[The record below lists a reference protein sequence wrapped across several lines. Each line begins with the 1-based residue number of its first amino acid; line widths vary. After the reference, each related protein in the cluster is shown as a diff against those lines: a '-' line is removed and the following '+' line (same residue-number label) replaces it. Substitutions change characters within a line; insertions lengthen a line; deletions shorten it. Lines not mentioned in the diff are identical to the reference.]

1 MHSYFFDKFL
11 KLLFSVIALGL
22 ALIASAMSFAMLN
35 TPSDIGIFVGVLLF
49 LIAVCFVFY
58 SLFTIWRRELTWLK
72 DLLLF

>member
-1 MHSYFFDKFL
+1 MHRYFFEKFL
-11 KLLFSVIALGL
+11 KLLFTLVAIGL

-58 SLFTIWRRELTWLK
+58 SFFTIWRRELTWLK
-72 DLLLF
+72 ELLLF